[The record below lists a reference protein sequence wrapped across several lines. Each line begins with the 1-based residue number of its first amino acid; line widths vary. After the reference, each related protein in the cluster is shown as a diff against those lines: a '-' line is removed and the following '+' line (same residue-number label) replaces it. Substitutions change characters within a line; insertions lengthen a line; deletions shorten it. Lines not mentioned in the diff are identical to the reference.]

1 MSSEPPFPKGL
12 GGVIPLGPGT
22 PSRPPAPQA
31 LPAPRTAAVP
41 EHLAEPSEPVAL
53 PPAPVDPDARL
64 PDGFVRLGVHRAYDE
79 HGRELFGLTGHGG
92 DLELAPG
99 PADTRLR
106 PEDIALSN
114 VRRDGFAPSEFF
126 HAVAEWSEGQAELV
140 RWINDLRARHG
151 TGLQLVIWDDTD
163 YDIPWE
169 LLRLTSDPRRGLAA
183 GILGALVTVVRWT
196 TIRKAGTTPFGGPAA
211 CAGQVLGYYAEPMRR
226 DRQVFER
233 FVHTAH
239 SGSARTFLNDLAR
252 PDLGAG
258 LVYMGCHATYGA
270 KLHQLRLD
278 TVTWSE
284 LNAQAMPALDGG
296 HTLVC
301 LNACHSARLVH
312 NTARGENALRGFA
325 ELFLRKGAGGCIA
338 TSGQVGDDVA
348 HALVRELMGRLG
360 GGPDLPVAHALREF
374 RAAAAARL
382 PDPLPFLYGADGQ
395 VDTAGQQRLLPFL
408 YSFMFL
414 YFGHPQTTLRL
425 SVRAQEATA

>member
-1 MSSEPPFPKGL
+1 M
-12 GGVIPLGPGT
+12 IPLGPGM
-22 PSRPPAPQA
+22 PARPPAPQA
-31 LPAPRTAAVP
+31 LPAPRTAQVP

-99 PADTRLR
+99 PEDTRLR
-106 PEDIALSN
+106 PEDIALGN
-114 VRRDGFAPSEFF
+114 VRQDGFAPSEFF
-126 HAVAEWSEGQAELV
+126 HAVTEWSEGQAELV

-151 TGLQLVIWDDTD
+151 KALQLVIWDDTD
-163 YDIPWE
+163 FDVPWE
-169 LLRLTSDPRRGLAA
+169 LLRLSADPRRGLAA

-196 TIRKAGTTPFGGPAA
+196 TIRKAGTTPFGSPAA

-239 SGSARTFLNDLAR
+239 SGSTRTFLNDLAR

-270 KLHQLRLD
+270 KLHHLRLD

-360 GGPDLPVAHALREF
+360 ADPDLPVAHALREF

-382 PDPLPFLYGADGQ
+382 PDPLPFLYGADGR